1 MALPWIRV
9 ENNLVDHP
17 KVFALAATL
26 KDPNAGWYVIRMWS
40 WTSRY
45 AARGR
50 LADGARTALE
60 TACGWR
66 GQSGA
71 LVTALIDCGFLDV
84 EQDGLEVHDWWD
96 MQGQAVEKAE
106 KDAERKRQRRADG
119 AETARGRRGDGAGTR
134 RDVTRRNET
143 GRITTLSD
151 QRVSEVFAYWAQV
164 MAVKGAVLSPKR
176 QKAVES
182 RLAEGYDVEA
192 LKQAIDGCARTPH
205 NMGHNDRGTKFN
217 DLELICRSPENVDR
231 FKSATTP
238 VTNTR
243 APVAAETI
251 DWTKVQ
257 GGEVDL

>member
-1 MALPWIRV
+1 MDLTWIRV

-26 KDPNAGWYVIRMWS
+26 NDQNSGWYVIRMWS

-66 GQSGA
+66 GKPGA
-71 LVTALIDCGFLDV
+71 LVSALIDCGFLDV
-84 EQDGLEVHDWWD
+84 EPDGLEVHDWWD

-106 KDAERKRQRRADG
+106 KDAERKRKRRADG
-119 AETARGRRGDGAGTR
+119 AETARRRRADGAGTL

-143 GRITTLSD
+143 GRITTLSAN
-151 QRVSEVFAYWAQV
+151 VGAVFAYWAAV

-176 QKAVES
+176 QKAVEG
-182 RLAEGYDVEA
+182 RLADGYDVEA
-192 LKQAIDGCARTPH
+192 LKEAIDGCAKTPH
-205 NMGHNDRGTKFN
+205 NMGQNDRGTKFN

-231 FKSATTP
+231 FRSAKGPTKSAS
-238 VTNTR
+238 
-243 APVAAETI
+243 APVSAESV
-251 DWTKVQ
+251 DWAKVAL
-257 GGEVDL
+257 GEVDL